1 MKLNLVVKS
10 GTENLIKRIVIS
22 DPITHYL
29 AGMTLENVMDK
40 KVELTTAWVKESLFG
55 VWFLGTE
62 TWIRSV
68 LTRAINDL
76 KILIPD
82 RQESYPTILDIGF
95 GHGHSLW
102 LLDKHFKPNKVI
114 GLDVDPK
121 ASIRAQTNINQCKC
135 TVELQLADAAKIDLA
150 DASVDMVFC
159 HQSFHHLVNQEQA
172 MDEFFRV
179 LKPGGVLLFAESCRR
194 YIHSLTIRVLFRH
207 PMDVQKTDLEYIDL
221 ITTAGFTVNPECV
234 SRPFLWWSLPDL
246 GLLSHFGLKAKE
258 IEGERE
264 ETMVNLV
271 AFKPK

>member
-1 MKLNLVVKS
+1 
-10 GTENLIKRIVIS
+10 
-22 DPITHYL
+22 
-29 AGMTLENVMDK
+29 MDNNK
-40 KVELTTAWVKESLFG
+40 KLTTPWVKESLFG

-62 TWIRSV
+62 TWVRSV
-68 LTRAINDL
+68 ITRALNDLTRLMSGRKDTY
-76 KILIPD
+76 
-82 RQESYPTILDIGF
+82 STILDIGF

-102 LLDKHFKPNKVI
+102 LLEKYFKPNKII

-121 ASIRAQTNINQCKC
+121 AEGRAKDNIDKCKC
-135 TVELQLADAAKIDLA
+135 IVELHQSDAATIALP

-159 HQSFHHLVNQEQA
+159 HQSFHHLINQDQA

-194 YIHSLTIRVLFRH
+194 YIHSYMIRIFFRH

-221 ITTAGFTVNPECV
+221 ITQTGFTVKAEDV

-246 GLLSHFGLKAKE
+246 GLLSYFGLKAKE

-271 AFKPK
+271 AYKPE